1 MENEK
6 PTAQAEAIA
15 GLPDAETQLAE
26 CRQWAAWFAQAGY
39 TVEHGFTDER
49 GDNPSFGFD
58 QEWVV
63 LRGDGSG
70 VQIGSFD
77 IDGCGA
83 SWHGPDDV
91 WLMAI
96 GPHVD
101 MLP

>member
-26 CRQWAAWFAQAGY
+26 CRRWAEWFAQAGY
-39 TVEHGFTDER
+39 GVEHGFTDER
-49 GDNPSFGFD
+49 GPVPFGFD
-58 QEWVV
+58 QQWIVWSPN
-63 LRGDGSG
+63 GH
-70 VQIGSFD
+70 VQVGSFD

-83 SWHGPDDV
+83 SWHGPDDT
-91 WLMAI
+91 WLGVI

-101 MLP
+101 MIA